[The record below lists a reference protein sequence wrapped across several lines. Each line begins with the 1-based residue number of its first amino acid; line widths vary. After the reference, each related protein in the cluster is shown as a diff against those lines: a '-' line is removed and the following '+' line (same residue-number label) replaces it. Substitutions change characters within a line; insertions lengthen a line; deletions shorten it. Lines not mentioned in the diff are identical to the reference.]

1 MIKKY
6 YLSQREIKYGHK
18 IIYFHSFDLIRILK
32 RFLCT
37 HNTFTHKN
45 KWWRR
50 RGEKLLSLQL
60 LSSDHWLISISFTSL
75 CFFVFLLWLLMHGM
89 KNEWVE
95 MRWGPL
101 LCIILYACLSV
112 KDNFVVVNRSQFV
125 SFIFLFTSI
134 ISALI
139 PHLTLNTNVYI
150 PLHQQYQK
158 RVLHRSIHSSLAFF
172 TDVCL
177 ICEHYLS

>member
-1 MIKKY
+1 MYTTHIHAQKQMVKKKRREAAIAISTTIKFRPLTHL
-6 YLSQREIKYGHK
+6 YL
-18 IIYFHSFDLIRILK
+18 FHIFMLF
-32 RFLCT
+32 RFFIVICDYLCME
-37 HNTFTHKN
+37 
-45 KWWRR
+45 WRMN
-50 RGEKLLSLQL
+50 ELS
-60 LSSDHWLISISFTSL
+60 
-75 CFFVFLLWLLMHGM
+75 
-89 KNEWVE
+89 E

-172 TDVCL
+172 HWCVFNMRAL
-177 ICEHYLS
+177 LKLREVNK